1 MAKTNFLKCPD
12 LKTFAGYAR
21 RLVVNKV
28 VPISKTGEMTVKEYY
43 DLAPEKVKANIDRW
57 VSEGAIKFEDKIE
70 IKKLEKS
77 EKPRKKNADNVAAN

>member
-1 MAKTNFLKCPD
+1 MAKTNYLKCPD
-12 LKTFAGYAR
+12 IKTFASYAR
-21 RLVVNKV
+21 KLAVNKV
-28 VPISKTGEMTVKEYY
+28 VPVSKTGEMTVKEYY

-77 EKPRKKNADNVAAN
+77 TRQKKAAANETAN